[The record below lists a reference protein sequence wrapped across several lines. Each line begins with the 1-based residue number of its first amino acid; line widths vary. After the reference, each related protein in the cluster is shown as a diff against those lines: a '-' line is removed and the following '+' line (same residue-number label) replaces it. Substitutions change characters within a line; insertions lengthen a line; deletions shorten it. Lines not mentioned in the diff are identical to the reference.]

1 MVHRIANPI
10 GCMSYPMSA
19 RTVPAWILVDSI
31 KGVNDYLTSSWSHRY
46 VWARGL
52 SFRISP
58 RKLQIM
64 LLLPCEPCTCIRH
77 DWCQWMT
84 LRTSTKMH
92 KIFATLSRF
101 LSLNKTYKD
110 NSHTHKQKKKVCN
123 QQHPLLALHILT
135 PECTASTNLSR
146 VEASG
151 WRGNGNRPFVLSSFS
166 CLLVDLF
173 CIAYRSFYTPLTRI
187 FGEKQHISLI
197 YACYDSFK

>member
-1 MVHRIANPI
+1 MSGPGVWVSESHPESCKLCYYCHVNPAHASDMI
-10 GCMSYPMSA
+10 DASEWHF
-19 RTVPAWILVDSI
+19 VPPPKCIKYSQHCPGFCHSI
-31 KGVNDYLTSSWSHRY
+31 KPT
-46 VWARGL
+46 
-52 SFRISP
+52 RI
-58 RKLQIM
+58 I
-64 LLLPCEPCTCIRH
+64 
-77 DWCQWMT
+77 
-84 LRTSTKMH
+84 
-92 KIFATLSRF
+92 AT
-101 LSLNKTYKD
+101 
-110 NSHTHKQKKKVCN
+110 HTNKKKVCN